1 MRKFILCGC
10 LILLLA
16 QAGKAQSVQGEVNL
30 SEALEEQPP
39 VKNLFHR
46 AIDFFFGDF
55 DSVYVS
61 PSQYELSLMAIYS
74 NNNEYYTLRSKH
86 PEKQTL
92 SFSHKPQNKIGF
104 DIGWRVFFLG
114 WSFNIDGSDKNNG
127 TTFDLSLYSPKFG
140 LDLMYLK
147 TGNNYRIQRAKGFDQ
162 KYPGNYAIDFNGLDV
177 NIKEANLYYI
187 FNNKRFSYP
196 SAFSQTTIQRISCGS
211 FILGGSIST
220 HDLKF
225 DSEQLPASI
234 KQSMNPDMMID
245 RIKYT
250 NLSLSFGY
258 AYNWV
263 FAKNFLASMALSPV
277 LALKAS
283 KSFNTGEDTHGFFS
297 RFNIDMLV
305 RAGVVYNNGKY
316 YVGTSFL
323 GRNFGYNQRN
333 FTLNNG
339 YGTLQVYAGFNFL
352 KRKKYR
358 DRTNIQHRQ

>member
-1 MRKFILCGC
+1 MRKLIACGFIMIFSIQIGN
-10 LILLLA
+10 A
-16 QAGKAQSVQGEVNL
+16 QQVESGINL
-30 SEALEEQPP
+30 SESLKDESS
-39 VKNLFHR
+39 KRNLFHR
-46 AIDFFFGDF
+46 AVDFFFGDF

-61 PSQYELSLMAIYS
+61 PSQYELSLMAVYS

-92 SFSHKPQNKIGF
+92 RLTHRPQNKIGF
-104 DIGWRVFFLG
+104 DIGWRIFFLG
-114 WSFNIDGSDKNNG
+114 WSFDLGGSDKNNG
-127 TTFDLSLYSPKFG
+127 TSFDLSLYSPKFG

-147 TGNNYRIQRAKGFDQ
+147 TGNNYRIQRAKGFGDI
-162 KYPGNYAIDFNGLDV
+162 PRERYAIEFDGLDV

-211 FILGGSIST
+211 LILGGSIST
-220 HDLKF
+220 HDIKF
-225 DSEQLPASI
+225 DSEMLPSVI
-234 KQSMNPDMMID
+234 QQSMNQDMKID

-250 NLSLSFGY
+250 NLSLSLGY

-283 KSFNTGEDTHGFFS
+283 KSSNIGEDAHGFFN

-316 YVGTSFL
+316 YIGSSFL
-323 GRNFGYNQRN
+323 GRSFGYNQKN

-352 KRKKYR
+352 KKKKYKKTR
-358 DRTNIQHRQ
+358 SF